1 MLLLFLLFSLV
12 IKTWRISSISP
23 NIFVRQTELLLEKL
37 GSKVLFFLLL
47 SSDSIIRV
55 FKAELN
61 RLIDVILKAVVMS
74 RLIQVLDLWHK
85 YSKQTLLLLFS
96 FCSDWFVITRIR
108 FCLFWSCDH
117 IPYCMTNFVMR
128 CIFTR
133 HVPLFCV
140 WVFFNKSCSWL
151 IYRFSQGCNHSTFIY
166 GRFPVQISL
175 SRWFY
180 QLLKFSITSIILVGY
195 HPVLSIE

>member
-1 MLLLFLLFSLV
+1 MLLLLFSLV
-12 IKTWRISSISP
+12 IKSWRISSISP

-47 SSDSIIRV
+47 SSDSIIWV

-74 RLIQVLDLWHK
+74 RLIQVLDLWQK
-85 YSKQTLLLLFS
+85 YSTQTLLLLFS

-133 HVPLFCV
+133 HAPLFCV

-151 IYRFSQGCNHSTFIY
+151 IYHFSQGCNHITSIY
-166 GRFPVQISL
+166 ERFPVQISL

-180 QLLKFSITSIILVGY
+180 QLKNLMLPRLFW
-195 HPVLSIE
+195 